1 MTAQIID
8 GKKSAAELRQKLKN
22 EISAFGASGVISAT
36 GATRVSGATSVI
48 GTVPQLAVFLI
59 GDNPAS
65 QIYVRNKEKA
75 AAEVGIK
82 CEIIRLP
89 ETVDESELEKR
100 IKVLNNDPQVNGILV
115 QLPLP
120 QHLDPLKI
128 IAMIDPRK
136 DVDGFSPC
144 NAGLLQMNNKE
155 AVVAATPRGV
165 LSLLQGTGLDLC
177 GLHALIIGRS
187 NIVGRPL
194 ADLLLNQNCTVTV
207 AHSKTTN
214 LEALCRQADIVVA
227 ACGCPKMVK
236 GSWIKEGA
244 VVIDVGINRVD
255 GKLCGDVD
263 FDEVK
268 EKAAFLTP
276 VPGGV
281 GPMTIAML
289 LDNTYQVYL
298 KQHA

>member
-8 GKKSAAELRQKLKN
+8 GKKLAAELRQNLKN
-22 EISAFGASGVISAT
+22 KIMSAGI
-36 GATRVSGATSVI
+36 
-48 GTVPQLAVFLI
+48 VPQLAVFLI
-59 GDNPAS
+59 GDHPAS
-65 QIYVRNKEKA
+65 QVYVRNKEKA

-82 CEIIRLP
+82 CDVIRLP
-89 ETVDESELEKR
+89 ETVSEEDLKKR
-100 IKVLNNDPQVNGILV
+100 IDALNNDPQVNGILV

-120 QHLDPLKI
+120 PQFDPLKI

-144 NAGLLQMNNKE
+144 NAGLLQMNNNE

-165 LSLLQGTGLDLC
+165 LALLQSTGI
-177 GLHALIIGRS
+177 GLSGQNVLIIGRS
-187 NIVGRPL
+187 NIVGKPL
-194 ADLLLNQNCTVTV
+194 ADLLLNHHCTVTV
-207 AHSKTTN
+207 AHSKTMN

-263 FDEVK
+263 FDEVR

-298 KQHA
+298 KQQSQS